1 MVFIENLGNILIISI
16 IVIASIL
23 IILVII
29 DKKLYRKIIQSSNS
43 KNIFYLEK
51 IENIK
56 NTGTINTL
64 TSLDQIARNFF
75 VEAFGAKNTEDY
87 SKLENFFKQK
97 NNLESA
103 EFCKLMNHALY
114 SKEKINT
121 KESQKLA
128 PLLIKIVENNHILT
142 KYELKKSQEDKQKGI
157 LNFLKR
163 TFKSSQEQNSQEVN
177 NKVA

>member
-1 MVFIENLGNILIISI
+1 MVFIENFGNILIISI
-16 IVIASIL
+16 IAIASIL
-23 IILVII
+23 IILIII
-29 DKKLYRKIIQSSNS
+29 DKKLYRKIIQGSNS
-43 KNIFYLEK
+43 RNIFYLEK

-56 NTGTINTL
+56 NTGAKNTL

-75 VEAFGAKNTEDY
+75 AEAFGAKNTEDY
-87 SKLENFFKQK
+87 SKLEKFFKQK

-103 EFCKLMNHALY
+103 EFCKLMNHSLY

-121 KESQKLA
+121 EESQKLS
-128 PLLIKIVENNHILT
+128 PLLIEIVKNNHIVT
-142 KYELKKSQEDKQKGI
+142 KYELKKSQENQQKSI

-163 TFKSSQEQNSQEVN
+163 TFKSSQEQNLQETN